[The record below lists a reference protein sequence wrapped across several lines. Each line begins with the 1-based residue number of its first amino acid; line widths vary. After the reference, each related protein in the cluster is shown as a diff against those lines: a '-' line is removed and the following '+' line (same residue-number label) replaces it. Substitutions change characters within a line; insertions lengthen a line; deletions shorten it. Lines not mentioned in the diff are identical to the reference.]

1 MHVAIIMDGNGRWDP
16 RCRRSRTAARVQG
29 ADAVRGTVEAAARAG
44 IDTLT
49 LYAISAPHWARSPA
63 EADAV
68 LRLLRRY
75 LLTETHHCVERGI
88 RISVIG
94 RSDWLGNGLLRAIE
108 HSERLSAA
116 GSGMHLRIVVDYSAL
131 DRIVQGAWRND
142 QSPNLA
148 AESLQ
153 RRIHEVDRTALS
165 AGAVDLLIRTGVEG
179 RLSDFMLWEVAYA
192 ELYFTDC
199 LWPDFNAK
207 HFQRALEDYARRRSG
222 FGLLAATCEDVTSP
236 PARLRG
242 PVAS

>member
-16 RCRRSRTAARVQG
+16 RCRLSLTAARVQG

-68 LRLLRRY
+68 LRLLGRY

-94 RSDWLGNGLLRAIE
+94 RSDWLGNSLLRAIE

-116 GSGMHLRIVVDYSAL
+116 GSG
-131 DRIVQGAWRND
+131 
-142 QSPNLA
+142 
-148 AESLQ
+148 
-153 RRIHEVDRTALS
+153 
-165 AGAVDLLIRTGVEG
+165 
-179 RLSDFMLWEVAYA
+179 
-192 ELYFTDC
+192 
-199 LWPDFNAK
+199 
-207 HFQRALEDYARRRSG
+207 
-222 FGLLAATCEDVTSP
+222 
-236 PARLRG
+236 
-242 PVAS
+242 

>member
-16 RCRRSRTAARVQG
+16 RCGLSRTAAHVQG
-29 ADAVRGTVEAAARAG
+29 ADAVRATVQAAARAR

-49 LYAISAPHWARSPA
+49 LYAISAPHWVRSPA

-68 LRLLRRY
+68 LRLLSRC
-75 LLTETHHCVERGI
+75 LLTEAHRCVEQRI

-94 RSDWLGNGLLRAIE
+94 RSDRLSNGLLRAIE

-131 DRIVQGAWRND
+131 DRIVQAAWRND
-142 QSPNLA
+142 QGPNLT
-148 AESLQ
+148 AESFQ

-165 AGAVDLLIRTGVEG
+165 AGAVDLLIRTGVER

-192 ELYFTDC
+192 EMYFTDC
-199 LWPDFNAK
+199 LWPDFDEK
-207 HFQRALEDYARRRSG
+207 HFQRALEDYARRRG
-222 FGLLAATCEDVTSP
+222 DVGMFVATCGDVASH
-236 PARLRG
+236 PAKLRG